1 VLARRRHA
9 LAYISG
15 PCANRFVPRAEAG
28 QYAMLSDRRLLIAV
42 RAEVIE
48 MLQLWAFAQ
57 QPAHR
62 IPESIVAERQ
72 REYFRWRLEEALEWL
87 CFDSEPFAEL
97 LEEIL
102 LVATGEEKIINWRP
116 PALEETLSR
125 ISEPLTFCT

>member
-1 VLARRRHA
+1 MLSERRYQIFVKSLFVEMMELWALAR
-9 LAYISG
+9 
-15 PCANRFVPRAEAG
+15 
-28 QYAMLSDRRLLIAV
+28 
-42 RAEVIE
+42 
-48 MLQLWAFAQ
+48 

>member
-1 VLARRRHA
+1 MLSERRYQIFVKSLFVEMMELWALAR
-9 LAYISG
+9 
-15 PCANRFVPRAEAG
+15 
-28 QYAMLSDRRLLIAV
+28 
-42 RAEVIE
+42 
-48 MLQLWAFAQ
+48 

-62 IPESIVAERQ
+62 SPESIVAERQ